1 MLEDAIGDPTVLC
14 RIRSSGFT
22 APMRDLAQYLCE
34 RGYSSR
40 VIHDYL
46 RVAGHFPYWL
56 HQESVSLTVFSP
68 FWKACD
74 YVQ

>member
-1 MLEDAIGDPTVLC
+1 MFEDAIRNPTVLC

-22 APMRDLAQYLCE
+22 APIRDLAQYLCE
-34 RGYSSR
+34 RGYASR

-46 RVAGHFPYWL
+46 RVAGHFAYWL
-56 HQESVSLTVFSP
+56 HQNAVSLTVFWSS
-68 FWKACD
+68 WKACD